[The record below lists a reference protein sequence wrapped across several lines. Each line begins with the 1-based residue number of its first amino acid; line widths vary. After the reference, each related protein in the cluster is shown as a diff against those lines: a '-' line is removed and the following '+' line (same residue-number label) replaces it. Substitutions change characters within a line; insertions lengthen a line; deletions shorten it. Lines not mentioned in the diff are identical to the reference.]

1 MEPTTQTEATLESVT
16 SSEVEPR
23 QCTETPSEMD
33 TTLQSQTHMGSSSRS
48 SFGTAPGSLHLKH
61 SVHTVQG
68 EGQTETVMEEA
79 SSWETVMEEVS
90 SRETVMEEASSRET
104 VMEEAS
110 SRETVM
116 EEASSRETVMEK
128 TSSQEAVMK
137 EASGRETVMEE
148 VSSRETV
155 MELGSSLETVM
166 EEVSSR
172 ETEMEEGSS
181 QETVPSLVSHPP
193 TTSTSTSTS
202 IAVHRTKQGEGEG
215 ATNQRMTVKGAS
227 SDSSVQSSQPGC
239 SSSVKPVTEAT
250 LPTAASLQSTVP
262 SQQGT
267 STAGPHPR
275 NVAVR
280 NASALRRNLSSQVS
294 PPPSISRVKPA
305 PMHRT
310 LLEGGHCIPLQKNWI
325 LDLCAKWSELDEE
338 DLKGCRIKHGLLG
351 LVRKVG
357 GS

>member
-33 TTLQSQTHMGSSSRS
+33 TTLQSHTHMGSSSRS
-48 SFGTAPGSLHLKH
+48 SFGTTPGSLHLEN

-79 SSWETVMEEVS
+79 S

-116 EEASSRETVMEK
+116 EEASSRETVME
-128 TSSQEAVMK
+128 
-137 EASGRETVMEE
+137 
-148 VSSRETV
+148 
-155 MELGSSLETVM
+155 LGSSLETVM

-172 ETEMEEGSS
+172 ETEMEEASSREAVVKEASSRETVMEEGSS

-267 STAGPHPR
+267 STAGPHPG